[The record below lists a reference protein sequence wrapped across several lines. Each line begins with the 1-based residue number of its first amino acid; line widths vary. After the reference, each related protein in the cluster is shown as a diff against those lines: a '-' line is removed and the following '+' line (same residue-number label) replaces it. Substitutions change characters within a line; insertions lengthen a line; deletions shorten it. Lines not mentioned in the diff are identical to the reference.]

1 MPTCQIM
8 GENQNEAIVK
18 MYHMKPLQVGRI
30 VCNGNDMRNNHL
42 VMRTASTEK
51 FEVIDLSEYEEDA
64 CWTDPEASYN
74 VKLLAPDEEV
84 TITLKNN

>member
-51 FEVIDLSEYEEDA
+51 FEVIDLSEYREGA
-64 CWTDPEASYN
+64 CWTNPGVDHD
-74 VKLLAPDEEV
+74 VKLLRPDEEV
-84 TITLKNN
+84 TITLKND